1 MVCPACA
8 GMIPSAYN
16 HVNVDIGMPRMRG
29 DDPPRPKR
37 RSADYAYA
45 PHARG

>member
-1 MVCPACA
+1 
-8 GMIPSAYN
+8 MIPSAYN

-29 DDPPRPKR
+29 DDPATREIR
-37 RSADYAYA
+37 IGSIWYA